1 MLRQSIAEAKDSISP
16 SMPAR
21 YQISPIKVWITDR
34 SCETPL
40 FLISDP
46 APRKGKFADFEQ
58 LNKQRVL
65 EIGAGDGDDAERALH
80 SPQVPPRCESPAVGA
95 EISASHTSSSAGR

>member
-1 MLRQSIAEAKDSISP
+1 MLRQLIAEAKDSISP

-65 EIGAGDGDDAERALH
+65 EIGDGDAERALH